1 MPRALRARKTKP
13 SAPTGPDGFLF
24 GSSIVVFAAMKN
36 ALSQIWHYARWP
48 VFILVVGF
56 VVLVA
61 WRLKLMYEADDT
73 NAAVAVIHAN
83 RLTEEDVF
91 GDLPPEPDKAAN
103 DATLAG
109 IDFNGNGIRDDV
121 ERAIYFKYQASAR
134 QAAPA
139 FQYAKALQM
148 EFTHVYNSPT
158 LVAVLQEES
167 RASLCLSDR
176 QKKEEINNLVF
187 NTEQRK
193 QWGEQILE
201 KYMVSYTLPSD
212 GCDISL

>member
-1 MPRALRARKTKP
+1 MKAFLYKTWH
-13 SAPTGPDGFLF
+13 
-24 GSSIVVFAAMKN
+24 IV
-36 ALSQIWHYARWP
+36 RWP
-48 VFILVVGF
+48 LLVLVVGF

-61 WRLKLMYEADDT
+61 WRLKLLYEQDDT
-73 NAAVAVIHAN
+73 NAAVAAIHAN
-83 RLTEEDVF
+83 RLTRDDVF
-91 GDLPPEPDKAAN
+91 GELPQEPNKAEN

-109 IDFNGNGIRDDV
+109 IDANHNGIRDDV
-121 ERAIYFKYQASAR
+121 ERAIYFKYQESAKE
-134 QAAPA
+134 AAPA

-148 EFTHVYNSPT
+148 EFTNVYNSAT

-176 QKKEEINNLVF
+176 KKKEEINALVF
-187 NTEQRK
+187 NTDQRK
-193 QWGEQILE
+193 QWGEEILE